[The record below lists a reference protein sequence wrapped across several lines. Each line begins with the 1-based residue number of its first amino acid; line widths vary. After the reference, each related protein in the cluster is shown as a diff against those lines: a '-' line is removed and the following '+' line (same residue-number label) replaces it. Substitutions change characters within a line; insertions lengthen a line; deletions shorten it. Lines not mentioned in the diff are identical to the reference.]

1 MEPGDYEL
9 RLVLSA
15 PGGKQVGE
23 AKTEI
28 SVPEV
33 GNPFTADLA
42 PGESSTLPAA
52 EAIVIADEAG
62 TSPTAPGGRARS

>member
-1 MEPGDYEL
+1 M
-9 RLVLSA
+9 LSA

-23 AKTEI
+23 AKTEV

-62 TSPTAPGGRARS
+62 TAAGARRQAARS